1 MEVSSLSK
9 REVRKPNTEGLIS
22 VQSKIIK
29 KELLESSLAEAG
41 SPLLEATIA
50 QSSNSNSTEIG
61 MSYQN
66 TVLLESNNTER
77 QVSKAEIVIEHKETE
92 LVETVSSASEPVVL
106 VENISQTSNNTI
118 ESGKN
123 MGVQSQ
129 AGAKQILGVEQ
140 SSKVSTPTSRQIM
153 GVGLLTLVLGSALGL
168 LKKRRK

>member
-1 MEVSSLSK
+1 SVNLDNPVIEPVAIPLIGSKRDTNAEVEVSSLSK

-22 VQSKIIK
+22 VQSKVIK
-29 KELLESSLAEAG
+29 KELLESSLVEAG

-92 LVETVSSASEPVVL
+92 LVETVS
-106 VENISQTSNNTI
+106 
-118 ESGKN
+118 
-123 MGVQSQ
+123 
-129 AGAKQILGVEQ
+129 
-140 SSKVSTPTSRQIM
+140 
-153 GVGLLTLVLGSALGL
+153 
-168 LKKRRK
+168 